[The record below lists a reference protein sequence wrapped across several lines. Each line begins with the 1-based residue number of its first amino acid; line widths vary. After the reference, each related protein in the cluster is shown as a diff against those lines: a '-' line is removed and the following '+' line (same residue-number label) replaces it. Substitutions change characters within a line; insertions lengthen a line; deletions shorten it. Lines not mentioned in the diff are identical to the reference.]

1 MKKYLIMLIF
11 LSVSASVFSRPVY
24 IFQKEGGEFTFNL
37 AHGFYIGYNTI
48 DQTTK
53 FLEDVNGNP
62 VEQITV
68 SCKNPGDERCR
79 ANNSPQGVIINNN
92 SFDPLV
98 IDEFMSEINRDIDD
112 KVINQKII
120 KGSINKKVMITSKEG
135 NQCLLSFDATWDL
148 NENGDGQVII
158 GVNEVI
164 L

>member
-48 DQTTK
+48 DQTIK

-68 SCKNPGDERCR
+68 SCKNPGD
-79 ANNSPQGVIINNN
+79 
-92 SFDPLV
+92 
-98 IDEFMSEINRDIDD
+98 
-112 KVINQKII
+112 
-120 KGSINKKVMITSKEG
+120 
-135 NQCLLSFDATWDL
+135 
-148 NENGDGQVII
+148 
-158 GVNEVI
+158 
-164 L
+164 